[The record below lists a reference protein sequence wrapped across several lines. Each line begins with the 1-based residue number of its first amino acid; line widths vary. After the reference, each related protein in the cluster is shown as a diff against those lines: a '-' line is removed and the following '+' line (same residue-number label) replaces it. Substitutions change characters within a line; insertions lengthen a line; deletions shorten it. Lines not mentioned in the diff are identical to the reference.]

1 MPLFKNIMYGRKKNG
16 LPVFYFCACIDVN
29 ELLSKELSAYNSR
42 SRSAFFTLG
51 NTRNIE
57 SKSCAVEETERS
69 ICVVRIQI
77 VLLKIIYFL
86 YRGIFINC
94 TFILTRDLN
103 FILLLLFFFCWRHR

>member
-1 MPLFKNIMYGRKKNG
+1 M
-16 LPVFYFCACIDVN
+16 N

-57 SKSCAVEETERS
+57 SKSFAVEETERS

-86 YRGIFINC
+86 YREIFINC

-103 FILLLLFFFCWRHR
+103 FILLLLFFFFAGDTDSE